1 MSLILKGNLILFLS
15 CSFSFL
21 LPLSFFSFLR
31 ARLLNATVIERKSN
45 SFFFF
50 SYLLFTFFCFTFL
63 VFYPYSSS
71 SFISSS
77 FVLLLPTPPAFP
89 LPNSPPHPLTPIPPT
104 LHPFP
109 NPQRD
114 RQTESRQT
122 QSKTNRQTHGRHV
135 RRNIQCARNRT
146 YKQTF
151 SNSSPKG

>member
-50 SYLLFTFFCFTFL
+50 SYLLFTFFYFTFL
-63 VFYPYSSS
+63 VFYPYSSPT
-71 SFISSS
+71 FISSS
-77 FVLLLPTPPAFP
+77 FVLLSSTPPAFP
-89 LPNSPPHPLTPIPPT
+89 LPHSPPHPIPPT
-104 LHPFP
+104 PHPFP
-109 NPQRD
+109 NPQTD
-114 RQTESRQT
+114 RQTESGQT
-122 QSKTNRQTHGRHV
+122 ESKTNRQTHRRHV
-135 RRNIQCARNRT
+135 RRNIQRARNRT